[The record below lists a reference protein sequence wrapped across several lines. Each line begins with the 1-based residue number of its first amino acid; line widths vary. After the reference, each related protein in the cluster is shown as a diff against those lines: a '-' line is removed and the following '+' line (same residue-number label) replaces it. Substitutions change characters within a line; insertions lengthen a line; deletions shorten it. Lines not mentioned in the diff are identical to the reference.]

1 MRERL
6 LVKFP
11 TSLLASSAGVRHVPF
26 DQLGAAALFPFSI
39 DQSVSERPQLGIGTG
54 KWRTRDDHHRGII
67 VVRVRSLLLA
77 RAVCDCERARL
88 NGSNLSQLT
97 AIHARAVGWMD
108 GQGRNSPQP
117 QPPFVFLLEFCVGH
131 AE

>member
-1 MRERL
+1 M
-6 LVKFP
+6 
-11 TSLLASSAGVRHVPF
+11 
-26 DQLGAAALFPFSI
+26 
-39 DQSVSERPQLGIGTG
+39 SVSERPQLGIGIG
-54 KWRTRDDHHRGII
+54 KWQTRDDHHRGII

-77 RAVCDCERARL
+77 RAVCDCERAGARL

-97 AIHARAVGWMD
+97 AIHARAVGRMD